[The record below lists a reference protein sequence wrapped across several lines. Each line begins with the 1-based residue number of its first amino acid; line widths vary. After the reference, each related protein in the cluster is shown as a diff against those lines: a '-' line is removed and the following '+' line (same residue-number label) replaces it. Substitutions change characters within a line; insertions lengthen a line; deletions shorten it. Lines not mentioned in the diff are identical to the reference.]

1 MILLKGTSNSG
12 EKWALSKEDLNGES
26 FFAIEVS
33 DRTGNN
39 INKGGFGIFGTVGLR
54 EPLCY
59 FGRDPLKSS
68 RLFVL
73 LMNSVTSSEV
83 EFQDASVKKLDLNSI
98 ESLPSIKIG
107 VILFPQNQIP
117 ITLIVHEEHGESRY
131 PITTP

>member
-1 MILLKGTSNSG
+1 MILLKGTSDSG
-12 EKWALSKEDLNGES
+12 EKWALSKEDRNGES

-33 DRTGNN
+33 DRTGNTS
-39 INKGGFGIFGTVGLR
+39 KGGFGIFGTAGLR
-54 EPLCY
+54 EPQCY

-73 LMNSVTSSEV
+73 LMNSVTSCEV
-83 EFQDASVKKLDLNSI
+83 EFQDASANKLDLNSI
-98 ESLPSIKIG
+98 ESLPPIKVG

-131 PITTP
+131 PITTG